1 MRQNYVGKTYF
12 SVFESSKERGIKRDQ
27 TVRVSIPSFSR
38 EEDEM
43 RKLTIR
49 IRKGK
54 EGTCV

>member
-1 MRQNYVGKTYF
+1 MRVPILSF
-12 SVFESSKERGIKRDQ
+12 VC
-27 TVRVSIPSFSR
+27 FSR